1 MNCSF
6 CYYLL
11 KYEARIKDKELYD
24 KEQKIHRNFFYI
36 DVLKE
41 LLPKTFSEIF
51 NKRKFLRKSGK
62 VSRDKY

>member
-41 LLPKTFSEIF
+41 LLLKIA
-51 NKRKFLRKSGK
+51 
-62 VSRDKY
+62 

>member
-51 NKRKFLRKSGK
+51 KKKEILKKIRQSKQR
-62 VSRDKY
+62 